1 MGEFEMKSTGLRK
14 LGRLVLFSSVLA
26 TSTGCD
32 GDDTA
37 GSILDTIW
45 LALQITEIWV

>member
-1 MGEFEMKSTGLRK
+1 MKSTGLRK
-14 LGRLVLFSSVLA
+14 LGSMVLFSSVLA
-26 TSTGCD
+26 TSTGCHD
-32 GDDTA
+32 GNTA